1 MHNLTKV
8 WKQSPVVILQHATFY
23 NIFTLCLWLIII
35 RRSDQGVQFTNVSS
49 QIFLND
55 INLGYRAAILKKN
68 YLSLLPGFMWLW
80 LLIAIVKRCAEQCAL
95 QLYRTSLNTCYTS
108 SILLCILK
116 ENFQKP
122 TRLIFSLFC
131 FHILAEVNK
140 YIIKTKKNV
149 LKILMM

>member
-23 NIFTLCLWLIII
+23 NIFILCLWLIII

-55 INLGYRAAILKKN
+55 IDYRAAILRKN
-68 YLSLLPGFMWLW
+68 SLALLPGFIWLW
-80 LLIAIVKRCAEQCAL
+80 LLIAVMKRCTEQCAL

-108 SILLCILK
+108 SILLRILK
-116 ENFQKP
+116 ENFQKS

-140 YIIKTKKNV
+140 NIIKTKKIV